1 MLWYTTGFKERFR
14 IHKNDINTG
23 KVKGRVVKWQ
33 KNFLIFV
40 AILLVN
46 LSTYRKYLTT

>member
-14 IHKNDINTG
+14 IDKSDINTG

-33 KNFLIFV
+33 TIFLMFV
-40 AILLVN
+40 AVLLVN
-46 LSTYRKYLTT
+46 LSTYKYS

>member
-14 IHKNDINTG
+14 IDKNDINTG

-33 KNFLIFV
+33 TIFLMFV
-40 AILLVN
+40 AVLLVN
-46 LSTYRKYLTT
+46 LSTYKYS